1 MDEVFAREDVHVVF
15 VAAGVLDQGHP
26 FAEAVEWEDGEGG
39 KEEGKEG
46 EEDRAGG
53 ETHVGS
59 QGKVAGG
66 EWKSR
71 EVGKGMMA
79 DSGS

>member
-1 MDEVFAREDVHVVF
+1 MVF

-46 EEDRAGG
+46 EKDRAGG

-66 EWKSR
+66 E
-71 EVGKGMMA
+71 
-79 DSGS
+79 